1 MTRSV
6 TTGTATSVFPIF
18 FIMTDFE
25 KLCDLDNLYESFQ
38 KCKKGTDWKAS
49 VQYYEADIIRNITK
63 ARNELLNRTY
73 RQKPF
78 SEFELSERGKQRHIK
93 ALHISDRVI
102 QRNLCDNILNPHL
115 FRYLIYDNGASQ
127 KGKGIE
133 FTRKRLQTHL
143 EKYYRKHGNK
153 GYVLL
158 IDFSKYFDNI
168 PHDELCKKI
177 AEKIDDERIINLTR
191 YLISTF
197 GDKKGVGIG
206 SQLSQTAGIFY
217 PTELDNFCKIVKG
230 CKYYGRYMDD
240 TYIIHENKDFLRE
253 LLKKYRVITEKL
265 GIIINTKKT
274 QIVKLEKGFSFLQIR
289 YNITESGKIIKR
301 PVRKGFVRERRKLKK
316 LAGLVNKNRMTIQ
329 QIKDQY
335 KSWRGNI
342 IRYNC
347 YNSVRNLDALY
358 KSIIGDLYGRN
369 GKENGTRAERK
380 RNPHTDQQTFCPFK
394 RHRRL
399 EGR

>member
-1 MTRSV
+1 MKGDAVCYDRNCFKRLSD
-6 TTGTATSVFPIF
+6 F
-18 FIMTDFE
+18 FMTDFE

-49 VQYYEADIIRNITK
+49 VQYYESDIIRNIAK
-63 ARNELLNRTY
+63 ARNELLNGTY

-78 SEFELSERGKQRHIK
+78 SEFELCERGKRRHIK

-133 FTRKRLQTHL
+133 FTRKRLQAHL
-143 EKYYRKHGNK
+143 EKYYRKHGSK

-168 PHDELCKKI
+168 RHDVLCHKI
-177 AEKIDDERIINLTR
+177 AEKITDERIVNFTR
-191 YLISTF
+191 YLVSTF
-197 GDKKGVGIG
+197 GDEKGVGIG
-206 SQLSQTAGIFY
+206 SQFSQTAGIFY
-217 PTELDNFCKIVKG
+217 PTVLDNFCKIVKR

-240 TYIIHENKDFLRE
+240 TYIIHEDKKFLRD
-253 LLKKYRVITEKL
+253 LLLEYHAIAEKL
-265 GIIINTKKT
+265 GIIINAKKT

-301 PVRKGFVRERRKLKK
+301 PARNGFVRERRKLKK

-342 IRYNC
+342 IRYNSH
-347 YNSVRNLDALY
+347 NSVRNLDILY
-358 KSIIGDLYGRN
+358 NSITGEKHGRERN
-369 GKENGTRAERK
+369 GKTYGTRK
-380 RNPHTDQQTFCPFK
+380 N
-394 RHRRL
+394 
-399 EGR
+399 

>member
-1 MTRSV
+1 
-6 TTGTATSVFPIF
+6 
-18 FIMTDFE
+18 MTDFE
-25 KLCDLDNLYESFQ
+25 KLCDLDNLYDSFQ
-38 KCKKGTDWKAS
+38 KCKKGTDWKSS

-63 ARNELLNRTY
+63 ARKELLSGTY
-73 RQKPF
+73 RQKSF
-78 SEFELSERGKQRHIK
+78 SEFELSERGKRRHIK

-133 FTRKRLQTHL
+133 FTRKRLQAHL

-177 AEKIDDERIINLTR
+177 SEKISDERIVDLTCH
-191 YLISTF
+191 LISSF
-197 GDKKGVGIG
+197 GDGKGVGIG
-206 SQLSQTAGIFY
+206 SQISQTAGIFY
-217 PTELDNFCKIVKG
+217 PSELDNFCKIVKG

-240 TYIIHENKDFLRE
+240 TYIIHESKDFLKG
-253 LLKKYRVITEKL
+253 LLKEYRVIAERL

-274 QIVKLEKGFSFLQIR
+274 QIAKIEKGFSFLQIR

-301 PVRKGFVRERRKLKK
+301 PARKGFVRERRKLKK
-316 LAGLVNKNRMTIQ
+316 LAGLVNKNRMTIP

-335 KSWRGNI
+335 KSWRGNV
-342 IRYNC
+342 IRYNG
-347 YNSVRNLDALY
+347 YNSVRHLDALY
-358 KSIIGDLYGRN
+358 KSITGDMYGRN
-369 GKENGTRAERK
+369 GKENGARTEGK
-380 RNPHTDQQTFCPFK
+380 RNTYAYQ
-394 RHRRL
+394 
-399 EGR
+399 

>member
-1 MTRSV
+1 MKDDAVCYDRNCSKRL
-6 TTGTATSVFPIF
+6 SIF

-38 KCKKGTDWKAS
+38 KCRKGTDWKAS

-63 ARNELLNRTY
+63 ARNELLNGTY

-78 SEFELSERGKQRHIK
+78 SEFELSERGKRRHIK

-102 QRNLCDNILNPHL
+102 QRNLCDNILNQHL
-115 FRYLIYDNGASQ
+115 FKYLIYDNGASQ

-133 FTRKRLQTHL
+133 FTRKRLQAHL
-143 EKYYRKHGNK
+143 EKYYRKHGSK

-168 PHDELCKKI
+168 CHDELCRKI
-177 AEKIDDERIINLTR
+177 AEKINDERIVSFTR
-191 YLISTF
+191 YLVSAF
-197 GDKKGVGIG
+197 GREKGVGIG

-240 TYIIHENKDFLRE
+240 TYIINESKDFLKG
-253 LLKKYRVITEKL
+253 LLKEYRVIAEKL

-274 QIVKLEKGFSFLQIR
+274 QLVKLEKGFSFLQIR
-289 YNITESGKIIKR
+289 YNLTESGKIIKR

-316 LAGLVNKNRMTIQ
+316 LAGLVNQNRMTSP

-347 YNSVRNLDALY
+347 YNSVKNLDALY
-358 KSIIGDLYGRN
+358 KSIIGGLYGR
-369 GKENGTRAERK
+369 ERK
-380 RNPHTDQQTFCPFK
+380 EKAD
-394 RHRRL
+394 
-399 EGR
+399 GA

>member
-1 MTRSV
+1 MTQSV
-6 TTGTATSVFPIF
+6 TTGTATGAFPIF

-127 KGKGIE
+127 REKGIE
-133 FTRKRLQTHL
+133 FTRKRLRAHL

-177 AEKIDDERIINLTR
+177 AEKIDDERIINFTR

-316 LAGLVNKNRMTIQ
+316 LARLVNKNRMTIS

-347 YNSVRNLDALY
+347 YNSVKNLDALY

-369 GKENGTRAERK
+369 GKENGEGHK
-380 RNPHTDQQTFCPFK
+380 R
-394 RHRRL
+394 
-399 EGR
+399 E

>member
-1 MTRSV
+1 
-6 TTGTATSVFPIF
+6 
-18 FIMTDFE
+18 MTDFE
-25 KLCDLDNLYESFQ
+25 KLCDLDNLYDSFQ

-63 ARNELLNRTY
+63 ARNELLNGTY

-78 SEFELSERGKQRHIK
+78 SEFELSERGKRRHIK

-133 FTRKRLQTHL
+133 FTRKRLQAHL

-168 PHDELCKKI
+168 PHDELCNKI

-197 GDKKGVGIG
+197 GNEKGVGIG

-217 PTELDNFCKIVKG
+217 PTEFDNFCKIVKG

-253 LLKKYRVITEKL
+253 LFKKYRVITEKL

-289 YNITESGKIIKR
+289 YNITKSGKIIKR

-316 LAGLVNKNRMTIQ
+316 LAELVNKNRMTIQ

-358 KSIIGDLYGRN
+358 KSTTGGSIW
-369 GKENGTRAERK
+369 TRK
-380 RNPHTDQQTFCPFK
+380 K
-394 RHRRL
+394 
-399 EGR
+399 

>member
-1 MTRSV
+1 
-6 TTGTATSVFPIF
+6 
-18 FIMTDFE
+18 MTDFE
-25 KLCDLDNLYESFQ
+25 KLCDLDNLYDSFQ

-63 ARNELLNRTY
+63 ARNELLNGTY

-78 SEFELSERGKQRHIK
+78 SEFELSERGKRRHIK

-127 KGKGIE
+127 KEKGIE
-133 FTRKRLQTHL
+133 FTRKRLQAHL

-168 PHDELCKKI
+168 CHDELCRKI
-177 AEKIDDERIINLTR
+177 AEKIDDERIVNFTR
-191 YLISTF
+191 YLVSAF
-197 GDKKGVGIG
+197 GNEKGVGIG

-240 TYIIHENKDFLRE
+240 IYNIHENKDFLRE
-253 LLKKYRVITEKL
+253 LFKKYRVITEKL

-289 YNITESGKIIKR
+289 YNLTESGKIIKR

-316 LAGLVNKNRMTIQ
+316 LSGLVNQNKMTSS

-347 YNSVRNLDALY
+347 YNSVKNLDALY
-358 KSIIGDLYGRN
+358 KSIIGDLHGRKQN
-369 GKENGTRAERK
+369 EK
-380 RNPHTDQQTFCPFK
+380 TD
-394 RHRRL
+394 
-399 EGR
+399 GA